1 MSVYKLSMEQ
11 MRDWISRLIA
21 ERTLYGVQQRDERF
35 VFGRVERPEELRLD
49 YDVTILPPKKYVMPP
64 RENLLAYL
72 PQEHYES
79 LWADEP
85 FVPLGVHPYDFVAI
99 RQLDLLFERD
109 NPDEHY
115 LRRRK
120 AAAIVVVDVER
131 VSANVFAGCVGTA
144 VVEEGFD
151 GLLTRVEDGY
161 LLEVRGAK
169 GEWLVS
175 LAESL
180 APATR
185 ADLRQRREVWANNRR
200 RLRKHELKV
209 TPERVGQL
217 LRESYGHPIWEEKA
231 RQCYSCGSCNLVCPT
246 CYCFDVRDESD
257 WSLRKGVR
265 YRVWDGCLLEEFAM
279 VAGGHNFRAA
289 KAARYRHRYYRKGLY
304 VPEIIGQLACVGCGR
319 CITACTTGIAN
330 PVEVFNRLQEEPH
343 EQHAAC

>member
-85 FVPLGVHPYDFVAI
+85 FVLLGVHPYDFVAI

-185 ADLRQRREVWANNRR
+185 ADLRQRR
-200 RLRKHELKV
+200 
-209 TPERVGQL
+209 
-217 LRESYGHPIWEEKA
+217 
-231 RQCYSCGSCNLVCPT
+231 
-246 CYCFDVRDESD
+246 
-257 WSLRKGVR
+257 
-265 YRVWDGCLLEEFAM
+265 
-279 VAGGHNFRAA
+279 
-289 KAARYRHRYYRKGLY
+289 
-304 VPEIIGQLACVGCGR
+304 
-319 CITACTTGIAN
+319 
-330 PVEVFNRLQEEPH
+330 
-343 EQHAAC
+343 